1 MKVLMTTDGS
11 KQATTALL
19 TASRLLRQGDHQY
32 SLLCVAPELLSK
44 AKEREGKGASAK
56 IRQAYRRQITEETQR
71 LLKQAQVT
79 LRKEGIEANTRIE
92 FGSPASVIAQVAAE
106 YDLTVVGAHDRY
118 EQTKP
123 GLGRIAS
130 RVVAYAPG
138 AVLMGRELTSEKS
151 LRVLL
156 AVDGS
161 LASEQ
166 AISLMTSLLD
176 VGAAEIT
183 LMHVMETPWIHL
195 GLDREWFGFLD
206 AADRANP
213 EMKLEKELEREAE
226 VVINRA
232 RRQLERAGLSAK
244 TMIEGG
250 DPALEILS
258 EAESGEYDLI
268 VIGATGESD
277 LKHHMIG
284 SVSTKVAQGAPCSV
298 FVVKFAE

>member
-32 SLLCVAPELLSK
+32 SLLCVAPELLPK
-44 AKEREGKGASAK
+44 AKGREGKGASAK
-56 IRQAYRRQITEETQR
+56 IRQEYQRQITEETER
-71 LLKQAQVT
+71 LLKQAQET
-79 LRKEGIEANTRIE
+79 LREEGIEANARIE
-92 FGSPASVIAQVAAE
+92 FGSPASIIVQLAVE

-130 RVVAYAPG
+130 RIVAYAPG
-138 AVLMGRELTSEKS
+138 AVLLGRELTGGRS

-176 VGAAEIT
+176 VGVAEIT

-195 GLDREWFGFLD
+195 GLDREWFDFLG
-206 AADRANP
+206 ATDRADP
-213 EMKLEKELEREAE
+213 EVQLERELRREAN
-226 VVINRA
+226 VVINDA
-232 RRQLERAGLSAK
+232 RQRLERADLSAK
-244 TMIEGG
+244 TIIEEG

-298 FVVKFAE
+298 FVAKFAE